1 MIKEIDM
8 QLNKNQKSLIN
19 KVIEGWENAD
29 LIDVDTANK
38 LKAFDTVQEM
48 DWAKLSK
55 YSFWLAIASIIIA
68 IGTLFADKWI
78 ISLITYIFEAPKIVL
93 SILFAILSAVTF
105 FLGWK
110 FEKKNPQKSFSIT
123 FIQLLGAV
131 FLSFSFIY
139 LLQIFDKNQFEI
151 TSILALSTLSYA
163 LLGYQFRSIPLWV
176 LALFSLVACYISFTD
191 EWTRSGNYF
200 LGMNFPLRITVLA
213 ALLYAATFFLKRIK
227 VLQDFVPSSQLFS
240 LLLLFFFLWI
250 LSISGNVPNVDHW
263 EKTQQFSRIFWG
275 IFAMAICLFAIY
287 RGFTMQNI
295 KLQLIGFLF
304 FLLNMYT
311 RYFEYFWNSLHKA
324 LFFAILGVSFWFIGT
339 KAEKYWRQKI
349 KPLEQ
354 VE

>member
-1 MIKEIDM
+1 M

-19 KVIEGWENAD
+19 RVIEGWENAD
-29 LIDVDTANK
+29 LIDAEVANK
-38 LKAFDTVQEM
+38 LKEYDTVQEM
-48 DWAKLSK
+48 DWAKVSR
-55 YSFWLAIASIIIA
+55 YSFWLAIASIVIA
-68 IGTLFADKWI
+68 IGTLFADEWI

-105 FLGWK
+105 YLGWI

-139 LLQIFDKNQFEI
+139 LLEIFDKNQFEI
-151 TSILALSTLSYA
+151 TTILALSTLSYA
-163 LLGYQFRSIPLWV
+163 LLGYSFRSVPLWI
-176 LALFSLVACYISFTD
+176 LALCSLVACYVSFTE
-191 EWTRSGNYF
+191 EWTKYGNYF
-200 LGMNFPLRITVLA
+200 LGMNFPLRVFVLA
-213 ALLYAATFFLKRIK
+213 LLLYIATLLLKNNK
-227 VLQDFVPSSQLFS
+227 DLQLFMPSSQLFS

-250 LSISGNVPNVDHW
+250 LSISGNVPDVDQW

-275 IFAMAICLFAIY
+275 IFAMIVCLFAIY
-287 RGFTMQNI
+287 KGFKTQDSR
-295 KLQLIGFLF
+295 LQLIGFLF

-311 RYFEYFWNSLHKA
+311 RYFEYFWNSMHKA
-324 LFFAILGVSFWFIGT
+324 LFFALMGVSFWYIGT

-354 VE
+354 VD

>member
-1 MIKEIDM
+1 M

-19 KVIEGWENAD
+19 KVIEGWERAD
-29 LIDVDTANK
+29 LIDVDVANK
-38 LKAFDTVQEM
+38 LKAFDTVQEI
-48 DWAKLSK
+48 DWAKVSK
-55 YSFWLAIASIIIA
+55 YSFWLAIASIVIA

-105 FLGWK
+105 YFGWK
-110 FEKKNPQKSFSIT
+110 FEKKSPQKSFSIA

-131 FLSFSFIY
+131 FISFSFIY
-139 LLQIFDKNQFEI
+139 LLEIFDKNQFEVS
-151 TSILALSTLSYA
+151 SILALSTLSYA
-163 LLGYQFRSIPLWV
+163 LLGYSFRSVPLWI
-176 LALFSLVACYISFTD
+176 LSLCSLVVCFISFTD
-191 EWTRSGNYF
+191 EWTISGNYF

-213 ALLYAATFFLKRIK
+213 FILYISTILLKNNKALQLFIS
-227 VLQDFVPSSQLFS
+227 SSQLFS

-275 IFAMAICLFAIY
+275 VFAMFICLFAIY
-287 RGFTMQNI
+287 RGFKMQDN

-311 RYFEYFWNSLHKA
+311 RYFEYFWNSMHKA
-324 LFFAILGVSFWFIGT
+324 IFFALLGVSFWFIGT

-349 KPLEQ
+349 KTLEP
-354 VE
+354 VD